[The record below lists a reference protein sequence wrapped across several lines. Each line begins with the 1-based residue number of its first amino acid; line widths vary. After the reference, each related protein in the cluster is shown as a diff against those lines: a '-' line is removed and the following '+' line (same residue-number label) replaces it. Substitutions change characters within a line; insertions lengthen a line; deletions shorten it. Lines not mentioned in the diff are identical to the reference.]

1 MLPLK
6 NHTNR
11 ANLGDPMLSDL
22 TAEDWERDVHLFE
35 PVPFS
40 RVFAPVSMNS
50 HPFLGTLS
58 SPI

>member
-1 MLPLK
+1 
-6 NHTNR
+6 
-11 ANLGDPMLSDL
+11 MLSDL

-35 PVPFS
+35 PVPFNS

>member
-1 MLPLK
+1 
-6 NHTNR
+6 
-11 ANLGDPMLSDL
+11 MLSDL